1 MAEAENLPRHIIN
14 IPSQGGS
21 APQVAFE
28 VRDKFKQF
36 FNSPAGQIH
45 WN

>member
-1 MAEAENLPRHIIN
+1 MAETENLPCHITN

-21 APQVAFE
+21 APQIAFE
-28 VRDKFKQF
+28 VREKFKQF

>member
-1 MAEAENLPRHIIN
+1 MAEAENLPRHITN

-21 APQVAFE
+21 ASQVAFE
-28 VRDKFKQF
+28 VREKFKQF
-36 FNSPAGQIH
+36 FNSLAGQMH